1 MDVKRFGKKLKE
13 KRKQNGFTYQQLA
26 DTCHV
31 NHGYIRQ
38 LESGLKMPSMQLM
51 LSLCDILQTSPNY
64 LLEFT
69 EDNDDKEILE
79 RIYKLSPKQKQ
90 LLIYMLDS
98 LINYMDIVDGEI

>member
-1 MDVKRFGKKLKE
+1 MDIKRFGKKLKE

-64 LLEFT
+64 LLE
-69 EDNDDKEILE
+69 DNDDKEILE

-98 LINYMDIVDGEI
+98 LINYMDKVDGEI

>member
-1 MDVKRFGKKLKE
+1 MVRNMDAKKFGKKLKE

-51 LSLCDILQTSPNY
+51 LSL
-64 LLEFT
+64 
-69 EDNDDKEILE
+69 
-79 RIYKLSPKQKQ
+79 
-90 LLIYMLDS
+90 
-98 LINYMDIVDGEI
+98 